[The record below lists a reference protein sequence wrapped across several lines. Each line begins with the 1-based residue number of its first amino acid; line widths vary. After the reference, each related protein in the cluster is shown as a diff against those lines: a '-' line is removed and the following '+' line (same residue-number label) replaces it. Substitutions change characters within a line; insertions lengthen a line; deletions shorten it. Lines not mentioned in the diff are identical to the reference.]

1 MSFFGTSVSKG
12 NNLVGAGAATAQ
24 DATPSFKAGMRSV
37 VMTQE
42 RRGERRNRTLRP
54 ALLSFNGGTLKAE
67 AVIRDIN
74 ANGAKIRLT
83 EPHGLPHEGVAVFKD
98 ETGKSQEH
106 KMRIVWRL
114 KNEAGIRFV

>member
-12 NNLVGAGAATAQ
+12 NNLVGAGATAAQ
-24 DATPSFKAGMRSV
+24 DATPSFKAGMGSV
-37 VMTQE
+37 VMAEE

-74 ANGAKIRLT
+74 SNGAKIRLA

-98 ETGKSQEH
+98 ETGKSQER

-114 KNEAGIRFV
+114 KDEAGIRFV